1 MHLLLHLIE
10 EGASLHQ
17 DLRPRHRHPFDPLW
31 EKELSRLSMF
41 ELRDRLF
48 KYVTERVPMYG
59 IPLCINTNSATY
71 GEFVK

>member
-1 MHLLLHLIE
+1 VFDP
-10 EGASLHQ
+10 G
-17 DLRPRHRHPFDPLW
+17 HRHPFDPHW
-31 EKELSRLSMF
+31 ERELSRLSMF

-48 KYVTERVPMYG
+48 KYVTEREPMYG

>member
-1 MHLLLHLIE
+1 MN
-10 EGASLHQ
+10 
-17 DLRPRHRHPFDPLW
+17 W
-31 EKELSRLSMF
+31 EKELARLSMF

-48 KYVTERVPMYG
+48 RYVTERTPMHN